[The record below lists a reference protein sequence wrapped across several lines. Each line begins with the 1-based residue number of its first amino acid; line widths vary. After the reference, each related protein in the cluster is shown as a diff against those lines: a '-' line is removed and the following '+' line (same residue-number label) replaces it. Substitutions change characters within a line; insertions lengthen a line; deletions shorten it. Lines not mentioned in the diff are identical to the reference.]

1 MRPEDLD
8 YTLPAEQI
16 AQEPAPTRGD
26 ARMLVVRG
34 PRIEHT
40 RARLLPEHLP
50 SDALVVV
57 NDSRVVPARLHLAR
71 DDGRPFEL
79 LVCDPAPGLGP
90 GAGLRAWVRGARRL
104 AIGDRLRRGELVL
117 RMVGADPID
126 PRARA
131 FEIEAGELLPTLE
144 AQGEIPLP
152 PYIRREGAPG
162 EEDRARYQTLYAR
175 DPGSVA
181 APTPMKGTS
190 RSACVS
196 VFGAWTS
203 ALALVATTM
212 A

>member
-26 ARMLVVRG
+26 ARMMVVRG

-152 PYIRREGAPG
+152 PHWGGYRLTPTDIEFWQGRP
-162 EEDRARYQTLYAR
+162 DRLHDRFLYTR
-175 DPGSVA
+175 
-181 APTPMKGTS
+181 TE
-190 RSACVS
+190 SAWDCVRLS
-196 VFGAWTS
+196 P
-203 ALALVATTM
+203 
-212 A
+212 